1 MGSEVGKDG
10 DSWDGWRFGP
20 SSEGLRHWNGVG
32 RTREGGVCMEREHEA
47 LLFLG
52 LEQRRKLGP
61 CEYLCRGCSPA
72 ERVPES
78 RK

>member
-1 MGSEVGKDG
+1 MGSEVGKVETCG
-10 DSWDGWRFGP
+10 MVG
-20 SSEGLRHWNGVG
+20 GLGRLRRGSDTGTGVG

-61 CEYLCRGCSPA
+61 CEYLCRGYSPA